1 VPSRQ
6 RASTDLR
13 RVCVIKV
20 YTGGHVVSFVC
31 TLPTLGPGGL
41 VPLEHSNRDETADD
55 KKSYLPRDIEWNNLG
70 EACADAGVGVTM
82 FMAPAKFLDIASIGM
97 HFKLPQNHVSES
109 KSFTASSGIVSS
121 LSGGDIFYHWGFK
134 PLRDGPIM
142 ESQLRRVVARTTGYN
157 CTLRVRAS
165 SGWVFVTFSV
175 SLLI

>member
-1 VPSRQ
+1 
-6 RASTDLR
+6 
-13 RVCVIKV
+13 V

-41 VPLEHSNRDETADD
+41 VPLEHSNRDETPDD

-97 HFKLPQNHVSES
+97 RLNFRGSVFLNP
-109 KSFTASSGIVSS
+109 ASSGVVSS
-121 LSGGDIFYHWGFK
+121 LSGGDIFYHWDFK
-134 PLRDGPIM
+134 PLRDGPIL
-142 ESQLRRVVARTTGYN
+142 ESQLRRIVTRKTGYN